1 MAGET
6 RIAALGKL
14 YDKAIENV
22 KTRLE
27 KSDTEIGRETES
39 GHNRDMSV
47 IQTYLN
53 ETRT

>member
-1 MAGET
+1 MAEKT
-6 RIAALGKL
+6 RIAQLGDL

-22 KTRLE
+22 KARLE
-27 KSDTEIGRETES
+27 KSDTEISRETES

-53 ETRT
+53 ETRS